1 MEFFIDVD
9 PDRYS
14 IRFRSGVKPIKTPGR
29 EMRIMIVSEKGKKK
43 TAKPGEATKPQGKKA
58 KPKKKP
64 ATQPNALKRWG
75 RRLTYAIV
83 TLVAVGVI
91 VGGVGGLLAISYFSQ
106 DLPPID
112 SLKNYQPKTVTFFY
126 SDDGRVVGEYS
137 EERRIVVPLAKV
149 PEHVRNAFIAAEDAN
164 FYHHQGFDIQAI
176 IRAFIRNLEAG
187 KTKQGG
193 STITQQ
199 VVSTF
204 LLSKEKTYTRKIKEA
219 ILAYRITQ
227 NLTKDEVL
235 YLYLNQIFLGHGA
248 YGVESAAELFFDK
261 HVDQLTIA
269 EAALLAGMPRA
280 PGRDSPYV
288 NPEAA
293 RVKQL
298 YALGQ
303 MLKTGFITQNE
314 YDQAVNEKL
323 NFYDRPNP
331 NLQYTPYFTEHVRRL
346 LVDKYGEDRLYTEGF
361 RVYTTVNIEYQAL
374 ARKAIAEGL
383 REFAKRRPYRGPLK
397 QLEESQVADF
407 IAKQAERLGETPLD
421 PEQDYEAVVKSVG
434 KKTTSLEVQVGPHT
448 GTITKKNMLWALRG
462 KDSAKNLKPGDVVL
476 VRLAEP
482 DKKEKNKKDDEKEE
496 AAPAEAK
503 PLFFTLEQE
512 PRVQSALMSLDLKDG
527 SCKAMVGGRDFR
539 ESQFN
544 RAVQSRRQPG
554 SSFKPVIYTAAMDN
568 GFTPGSILIDSP
580 IVYDDFAHGRR
591 WKPTNFD
598 RKFYGPTDLYTGL
611 TSSRNVMAIKL
622 LSKVG
627 YPAVFDTAKR
637 LGIKEELV
645 ENLSLAL
652 GSVGVSLEE
661 MVSAYSTFP
670 NMGERVEPMYITRIE
685 DRDGNVI
692 EEYLPIKIRAISSG
706 TACVMLHMLEG
717 VVAHGTGTRVK
728 ALGRP
733 VGGKT
738 GTTNDLADAWFMG
751 FTPEYVTGV
760 WVGLDE
766 MKRMGFGE
774 SGGRA
779 AAPIF
784 LYYMREVLKDKPIR
798 DFPVPPDVEIVN
810 NGSVG
815 ICYKA
820 GTVGTG
826 YSEIGGGGGGEEF
839 LKTDLDFD
847 EKDL

>member
-1 MEFFIDVD
+1 M
-9 PDRYS
+9 
-14 IRFRSGVKPIKTPGR
+14 
-29 EMRIMIVSEKGKKK
+29 SEKGKKK
-43 TAKPGEATKPQGKKA
+43 ITKPDEAPAKSVGKKAKA

-64 ATQPNALKRWG
+64 APPQSALKRWG
-75 RRLTYAIV
+75 RRFTYAIV

-91 VGGVGGLLAISYFSQ
+91 VGGIGGLLVITYFSQ

-112 SLKNYQPKTVTFFY
+112 SLKHYKPKTVTFFY

-149 PEHVRNAFIAAEDAN
+149 PMHVRNAFIAAEDAN

-176 IRAFIRNLEAG
+176 IRAFIKNLEAG
-187 KTKQGG
+187 ETKQGG

-204 LLSKEKTYTRKIKEA
+204 LLDKKKRYSRKIREA

-288 NPEAA
+288 NPRAA
-293 RVKQL
+293 REKQL
-298 YALGQ
+298 YALDQ
-303 MLKTGFITQNE
+303 MVKKGFITQNE
-314 YDQAVNEKL
+314 YEQAVNEKL
-323 NFYDRPNP
+323 VFYDRPNP
-331 NLQYTPYFTEHVRRL
+331 NLQHTPYFTEHVRRL
-346 LVDKYGEDRLYTEGF
+346 LVEKYGEERLYSEGF
-361 RVYTTVNIEYQAL
+361 RVYTTVNIEYQAI
-374 ARKAIAEGL
+374 ARKAVAEGL
-383 REFAKRRPYRGPLK
+383 REFSKRRPYRGPIK
-397 QLEESQVADF
+397 HLEEGLVAAFVAQQTEELRD
-407 IAKQAERLGETPLD
+407 APLD
-421 PEQDYEAVVKSVG
+421 PENDYEAVVKAVDA
-434 KKTTSLEVQVGPHT
+434 KKTLLTVQVGPHT
-448 GTITKKNMLWALRG
+448 GTITKKNLLWALRG
-462 KDSAKNLKPGDVVL
+462 KDSAKKLKPGDVVL

-482 DKKEKNKKDDEKEE
+482 DKKDKKKKDKEDEKKEE
-496 AAPAEAK
+496 APAGPK
-503 PLFFTLEQE
+503 PLFFTLEQK
-512 PRVQSALMSLDLKDG
+512 PKVQSALMSLDLKDG
-527 SCKAMVGGRDFR
+527 ACKAMIGGRDFR

-692 EEYLPIKIRAISSG
+692 EEYLPVKIRAISSG

-784 LYYMREVLKDKPIR
+784 LYYMKEVLKDKPIR
-798 DFPVPPDVEIVN
+798 DFPVPPDAEIVN

-826 YSEIGGGGGGEEF
+826 YSEIGGGGGGDEF
-839 LKTDLDFD
+839 LKSDLDVD